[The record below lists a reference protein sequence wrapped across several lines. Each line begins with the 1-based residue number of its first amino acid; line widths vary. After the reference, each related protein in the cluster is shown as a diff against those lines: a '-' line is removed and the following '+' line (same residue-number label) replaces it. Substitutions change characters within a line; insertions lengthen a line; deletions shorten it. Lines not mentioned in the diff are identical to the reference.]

1 MSKRVITL
9 GTWDGKPIEWLVL
22 KEEGFATLVFAKN
35 VIQRD
40 VKFNDNNSNK
50 NWATS
55 DIRRYLNR
63 TFYEVSFSAEEK
75 KKIINCCLEDSGFS
89 KDNIFLLSVN
99 EIGTYANEA
108 DRKASCW
115 YWLRTPSPY
124 RSNTVAYVWGE
135 DGRINDNYVDGCYA
149 ESGCSGDCGVRPAM
163 WIKEQE

>member
-22 KEEGFATLVFAKN
+22 KEEGLATLVFAKN
-35 VIQRD
+35 VIQAG
-40 VKFNDNNSNK
+40 VTFNDNNSNN

-63 TFYEVSFSAEEK
+63 TFYDVSFSAEEK

-99 EIGTYANEA
+99 EIGTYTNEA
-108 DRKASCW
+108 DRKASHL

-124 RSNTVAYVWGE
+124 RSNTVTYVWT
-135 DGRINDNYVDGCYA
+135 DGRINDDHVGGAYA
-149 ESGCSGDCGVRPAM
+149 ESGSTCGVRPAM
-163 WIKEQE
+163 WIKE